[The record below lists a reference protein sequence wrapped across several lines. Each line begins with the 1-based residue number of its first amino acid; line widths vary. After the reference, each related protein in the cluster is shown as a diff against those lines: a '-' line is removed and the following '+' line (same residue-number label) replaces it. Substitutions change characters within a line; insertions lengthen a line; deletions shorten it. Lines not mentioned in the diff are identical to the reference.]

1 MGIFSGI
8 GAIVSLGSTLFG
20 GGDEGRGQGDGGKS
34 EAISAFLRDDRDES
48 NRFVDKIAARREASR
63 QEQEQKTA
71 EQLAV
76 EAFRGDTRLTGANK
90 QLQQAEWKN
99 ITDTMQNG

>member
-8 GAIVSLGSTLFG
+8 GAIVSLGSALFG
-20 GGDEGRGQGDGGKS
+20 DDDSGGGTSGTS
-34 EAISAFLRDDRDES
+34 SAIRDFMAQEQKQSDRS
-48 NRFVDKIAARREASR
+48 VDQIAARREASR

>member
-8 GAIVSLGSTLFG
+8 GAIVSLGSALFG

-76 EAFRGDTRLTGANK
+76 EAFKDDRELQKATRN
-90 QLQQAEWKN
+90 QFAEKWQP
-99 ITDTMQNG
+99 IQDTMENG